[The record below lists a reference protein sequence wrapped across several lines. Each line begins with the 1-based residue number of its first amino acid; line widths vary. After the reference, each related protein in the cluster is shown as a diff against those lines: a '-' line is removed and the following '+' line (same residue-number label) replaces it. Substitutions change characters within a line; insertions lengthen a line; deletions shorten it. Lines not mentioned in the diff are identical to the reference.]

1 MKYLSAGTIMAVL
14 FMAATPVNAAVLP
27 SYDLDEII
35 IRANRPQAVVA
46 TDSIN
51 AKYVNPGKAATIPEL
66 LRQTTGIDIQQ
77 RTSMGDNQ
85 DSTVKLRGFDAR
97 RYTVLLDGRQINA
110 AGVMGGQYVDW
121 NTIPLDTVDKI
132 QIIKG
137 GKTAGYGNTI
147 GGTINIIT
155 KGNAVGGQVS
165 LLVGQQGRREYRM
178 NYGAQAGKLNLQVVA
193 NTAQADAYLRNNDYD
208 AGQYGLRLSYE
219 PTKHDTWRLGYNKT
233 KAQRGYILP
242 NRAGTPGYDPSW
254 PDAEGESLAPSIG
267 GFQGFGDGSYWQKDN
282 QYYDFSYKRT
292 YESGSWQLDYYK
304 NAEQRTEVAKKDG
317 VVTMRR
323 VVPSDKSDY
332 FGLKGEVLRGA
343 STIGYG
349 AEYKRLRYG
358 YGHYDV
364 VPATGGKPLSG
375 IYPSQKID
383 TMGIYVD
390 NTWQLSERW
399 QAYVGLRYDEF
410 KGQADA
416 DEASTMRAVKESGLS
431 PKLNFAFKNGAHTT
445 TYYSLN
451 KVWRAPSMA
460 EYYWWSQNYNN
471 AALGNGAPNP
481 TYHQQLK
488 PEQGMSYEIAT
499 KHQFS
504 DRYTTKVG
512 VFYQDLEDYINFRHT
527 FPFTIYNIDQAKLW
541 GLEWENEIK
550 IDRYNS
556 LHINYTN
563 QHTQKSGV
571 APTDHVGLAEEL
583 DYSPRH
589 KLGLAYQ
596 YDDER
601 WQVRYSVNYV
611 SEQTEAYTNN
621 KVYHIGGYAVHNLG
635 ITRALTKQSSLALY
649 VDNLWNKAYAEQYG
663 YPLSGRLV
671 SMIYTHKI

>member
-1 MKYLSAGTIMAVL
+1 
-14 FMAATPVNAAVLP
+14 
-27 SYDLDEII
+27 
-35 IRANRPQAVVA
+35 
-46 TDSIN
+46 
-51 AKYVNPGKAATIPEL
+51 
-66 LRQTTGIDIQQ
+66 
-77 RTSMGDNQ
+77 
-85 DSTVKLRGFDAR
+85 
-97 RYTVLLDGRQINA
+97 
-110 AGVMGGQYVDW
+110 
-121 NTIPLDTVDKI
+121 
-132 QIIKG
+132 
-137 GKTAGYGNTI
+137 
-147 GGTINIIT
+147 
-155 KGNAVGGQVS
+155 
-165 LLVGQQGRREYRM
+165 
-178 NYGAQAGKLNLQVVA
+178 
-193 NTAQADAYLRNNDYD
+193 
-208 AGQYGLRLSYE
+208 
-219 PTKHDTWRLGYNKT
+219 
-233 KAQRGYILP
+233 
-242 NRAGTPGYDPSW
+242 
-254 PDAEGESLAPSIG
+254 
-267 GFQGFGDGSYWQKDN
+267 
-282 QYYDFSYKRT
+282 
-292 YESGSWQLDYYK
+292 
-304 NAEQRTEVAKKDG
+304 
-317 VVTMRR
+317 
-323 VVPSDKSDY
+323 
-332 FGLKGEVLRGA
+332 
-343 STIGYG
+343 
-349 AEYKRLRYG
+349 
-358 YGHYDV
+358 
-364 VPATGGKPLSG
+364 
-375 IYPSQKID
+375 
-383 TMGIYVD
+383 
-390 NTWQLSERW
+390 
-399 QAYVGLRYDEF
+399 
-410 KGQADA
+410 QADA

-571 APTDHVGLAEEL
+571 VRTDHVGLAEEL

-635 ITRALTKQSSLALY
+635 ITRALTKQSS
-649 VDNLWNKAYAEQYG
+649 
-663 YPLSGRLV
+663 
-671 SMIYTHKI
+671 